1 METLSRMITSAVFGA
16 YLISFSIDDNISF
29 SIDDNFSI
37 DSRRGETMIISHI
50 LSTNETLIYLF
61 IFVRQ
66 ALLRLGIYN
75 VYLFVLRPYGY
86 EH

>member
-1 METLSRMITSAVFGA
+1 METLSRLITSAVFGA
-16 YLISFSIDDNISF
+16 YLISF

-66 ALLRLGIYN
+66 ALLRLGTYD
-75 VYLFVLRPYGY
+75 VYLFVLRLYGY

>member
-1 METLSRMITSAVFGA
+1 METLSRLITSAVSGA
-16 YLISFSIDDNISF
+16 YLISFSI
-29 SIDDNFSI
+29 DNFSI
-37 DSRRGETMIISHI
+37 DSRRGETMIISYI

-66 ALLRLGIYN
+66 ALFRLGIYD
-75 VYLFVLRPYGY
+75 VYLFVLRTYGY